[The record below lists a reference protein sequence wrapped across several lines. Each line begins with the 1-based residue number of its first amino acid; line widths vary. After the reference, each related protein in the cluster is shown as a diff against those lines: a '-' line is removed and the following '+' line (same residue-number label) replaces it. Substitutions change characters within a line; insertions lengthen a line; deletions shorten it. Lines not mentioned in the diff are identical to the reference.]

1 MNSLP
6 LASGEEE
13 QNHVRFQLRLI
24 AVTICLPFGDNVWVD
39 DGEQIAGHALAY
51 GEGTGQ
57 TEKTGWVDGRS
68 EGKQRKVDAR

>member
-13 QNHVRFQLRLI
+13 QNHVRFRLRLI
-24 AVTICLPFGDNVWVD
+24 VVTIYLPFGDNVWVD
-39 DGEQIAGHALAY
+39 DGGEQSAGHAY

-57 TEKTGWVDGRS
+57 TEKTGWIDGRS